1 VVFDF
6 CAGRGGRHDELL
18 KANASVV
25 AVQAIQRIAWLYRIE
40 ADATALTAEQRLP
53 THLNSRIEESLPH
66 KWQPVA

>member
-1 VVFDF
+1 
-6 CAGRGGRHDELL
+6 
-18 KANASVV
+18 V